1 MEKFIIKTVSSIE
14 KIRKYTQPKTEATSG
29 VCFQNAR
36 HNFQLAFCSL
46 ERLRKCRVRIEGT
59 LADRVQM
66 RIVEDVA
73 VKYTYVFDANGDDDF
88 VLSQEAGLFPDI
100 LRPYETYDL
109 SVFPKQWNS
118 VWLTVTGEDI
128 PLPAGTHTLTF
139 IVQNEDGELGRA
151 TYTLTVLD
159 KTLPKLDIF
168 NTNWLHYDCLAEWY
182 GLEVFSDRY
191 YPLLN
196 AYISN
201 MVSHGVNTLLTP
213 LFTPPLDTGVGAERL
228 TVQLVDIQKQGS
240 MYAFN
245 FEKLDKFIDNA
256 FALGIEK
263 LEFSHL
269 FTQWGGL
276 YCPKIVAQTE
286 NGLEKI
292 FGWET
297 PSESAEYVAFLQ
309 AFLPALVAYIDK
321 KGIRDKCYFHLTD
334 EPQEKDLEKYASLRK
349 LVKGLI
355 GDLPVI
361 DALSEFRFAELV
373 DIPVVDISCV
383 KNFVG
388 KCDRFGAYYF
398 CGTSKNAPNRF
409 IVHPALRT
417 RMLGYEAYLHAFK
430 GFLHWGFNFWK
441 TEHSVKNIDPY
452 FVNDAGG
459 AFPAG
464 DPFTVYPDGNGPLDS
479 IRNEIVSDG
488 WTDYRELLLA
498 QSYVGRDAVVKVL
511 QKYGVKTVNE
521 YVLEEENYLAMRA
534 EILSLIP

>member
-14 KIRKYTQPKTEATSG
+14 KIRKYTPPKIETASG

-46 ERLRKCRVRIEGT
+46 ERFRKCKVRIEGT

-73 VKYTYVFDANGDDDF
+73 VKYTYVFDVNGDDDF

-100 LRPYETYDL
+100 LRSYETFDL
-109 SVFPKQWNS
+109 SLFPKQWNS
-118 VWLTVTGEDI
+118 VWLTVTGEDT

-151 TYTLTVLD
+151 TYTLTVIN

-182 GLEVFSDRY
+182 DLEVFSDSY

-196 AYISN
+196 AYIRN

-213 LFTPPLDTGVGAERL
+213 LFTPPLDTEVGSERL

-240 MYAFN
+240 IYAFN
-245 FEKLDKFIDNA
+245 FEKLGKFIDNA

-309 AFLPALVAYIDK
+309 AFLPALVEYIDK

-388 KCDRFGAYYF
+388 RCDRFGAYYF
-398 CGTSKNAPNRF
+398 CGTSKNASNRF

-417 RMLGYEAYLHAFK
+417 RMLGYQAYLHGFK

-452 FVNDAGG
+452 QVNDAGG

-464 DPFTVYPDGNGPLDS
+464 DSFTVYPDDNGPLDS

-498 QSYVGRDAVVKVL
+498 QSYVGREVVLAVL

-534 EILSLIP
+534 EILALIP